1 MLRQLVTGLAWATA
15 VSGAALS
22 RRETTRESC
31 PGYVASNV
39 QQTETG
45 LTASLNLGGTACNI
59 YGTDV
64 PELKLTV
71 NYDTSK

>member
-1 MLRQLVTGLAWATA
+1 MASV

-22 RRETTRESC
+22 RRQATRESC
-31 PGYVASNV
+31 PGYVVSNV
-39 QQTETG
+39 EQIETG
-45 LTASLNLGGTACNI
+45 LTASLNLGGTAYNV

-71 NYDTSK
+71 NYDYGKLTLNMFASKY